1 VSGGR
6 QGATGG
12 QEPERGGGQT
22 PEQDGGQEP
31 QEDGGQ
37 EPEEGGGQ
45 EPEQGGGQEPEQG
58 GGQEPEQGGGQESD
72 EAVSLEDL
80 MAGFRGTSGGATA
93 RFAAAQAAIIRD
105 LVGQIIE
112 LIGADAEDDD
122 ATEPGET
129 APSGPGHPSGGLP
142 TDGTVD
148 ADDLDAMV
156 GFAEDAE
163 LPDDPVLARLLPDA
177 YRDDPEASGEFRR
190 YTEQGLRS
198 GKAAAA
204 RTVLATLPPGGG
216 RIRLSEPEGQAWLR
230 ALNDVRL
237 ALGTRLGVTDD
248 FDDQVADMGAEDPRA
263 AYVGVYQWLAFL
275 QESLVQALSR

>member
-1 VSGGR
+1 V
-6 QGATGG
+6 TGC
-12 QEPERGGGQT
+12 
-22 PEQDGGQEP
+22 
-31 QEDGGQ
+31 
-37 EPEEGGGQ
+37 
-45 EPEQGGGQEPEQG
+45 EQGSGRAQG
-58 GGQEPEQGGGQESD
+58 GDGAQGLGAGQGPD
-72 EAVSLEDL
+72 EGVSLEDL

-105 LVGQIIE
+105 LVGQVAE
-112 LIGADAEDDD
+112 LIGADAEDDSAIGPD
-122 ATEPGET
+122 ERTPGEPGP
-129 APSGPGHPSGGLP
+129 ADRPIS
-142 TDGTVD
+142 
-148 ADDLDAMV
+148 ADDLEAMV
-156 GFAEDAE
+156 GFTENPE

-216 RIRLSEPEGQAWLR
+216 RIRLSEAEGQAWLR

-237 ALGTRLGVTDD
+237 ALGVRLGVTDD
-248 FDDQVADMGAEDPRA
+248 FDEQVADMGPDDPRS

-275 QESLVQALSR
+275 QETLVQALS